1 MQHGYMC
8 LQCRFIDNLPEG
20 LVMFSTIAKWGNS
33 AALRIPSTVLA
44 DVGLKAGDSIDMVV
58 NPDHTIT
65 LKPVRKPK
73 PRLADLLAAIT
84 PDNLPDDQDDAPRGS
99 EQW

>member
-1 MQHGYMC
+1 MY
-8 LQCRFIDNLPEG
+8 LQCRFIGNLSKG
-20 LVMFSTIAKWGNS
+20 LVMLSTIAKWGNS
-33 AALRIPSTVLA
+33 AALRIPSNVLA
-44 DVGLKAGDSIDMVV
+44 DVGLKTGDSIDMVV

-65 LKPVRKPK
+65 LKPVRKQK

-84 PDNLPDDQDDAPRGS
+84 PENLPDDQDDAPRGS